1 MGRLEQ
7 QIAAVL
13 AALAAHWA
21 PMLAIGQDLFEDFLG
36 IFCCSAMPAI
46 SIGTLS
52 LAGREPRV
60 CGAQGMLHFLGDHYR
75 RLNTVSCNAITV
87 TLTGDKQG
95 LAALSATRPAESVA
109 KRQLF
114 RRI

>member
-46 SIGTLS
+46 SIGTCHWQ
-52 LAGREPRV
+52 GREPRV
-60 CGAQGMLHFLGDHYR
+60 RAGHISLSGRSLPTPEHCFL
-75 RLNTVSCNAITV
+75 
-87 TLTGDKQG
+87 
-95 LAALSATRPAESVA
+95 
-109 KRQLF
+109 
-114 RRI
+114 